1 MTCEYFHLVKIHCNA
16 KKACKNKR
24 RNIRRKKEHNKQQ
37 AICAM
42 GRRAHKVPQI
52 RKLINETEHYYKL
65 FKILIRRARPNGCA
79 YSDHINIKRQKHC
92 MSMIDSRRKL
102 LLKITSA

>member
-37 AICAM
+37 AIRVM
-42 GRRAHKVPQI
+42 GQRAHKAPQI
-52 RKLINETEHYYKL
+52 RKLTNETEHYYKL
-65 FKILIRRARPNGCA
+65 FKILIRRARPNGCSH
-79 YSDHINIKRQKHC
+79 SDHINFERQKHC

-102 LLKITSA
+102 LLKITST